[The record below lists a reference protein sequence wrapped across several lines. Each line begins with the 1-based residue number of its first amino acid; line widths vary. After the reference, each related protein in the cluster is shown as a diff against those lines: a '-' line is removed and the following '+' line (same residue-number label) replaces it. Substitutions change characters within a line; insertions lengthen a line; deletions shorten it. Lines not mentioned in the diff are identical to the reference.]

1 MILAVTITFW
11 TILVICILNAI
22 AYMFDSYQKGLPVW
36 ARILNILWNI
46 WLVFVMFLSL
56 GII

>member
-11 TILVICILNAI
+11 AILVICAMNAI
-22 AYMFDSYQKGLPVW
+22 AYMLDSYQKGLPVW
-36 ARILNILWNI
+36 AHVVNILWNI
-46 WLVFVMFLSL
+46 WLIFVMLISL

>member
-11 TILVICILNAI
+11 AILVICVLNAI

-36 ARILNILWNI
+36 ARVLNILWNI
-46 WLVFVMFLSL
+46 WLVFVMLISL

>member
-11 TILVICILNAI
+11 VIIVVCAINVI
-22 AYMFDSYQKGLPVW
+22 AYMFTEYQKDIPMW
-36 ARILNILWNI
+36 ARMFSILWNI
-46 WLVFVMFLSL
+46 WLIFVMLISL